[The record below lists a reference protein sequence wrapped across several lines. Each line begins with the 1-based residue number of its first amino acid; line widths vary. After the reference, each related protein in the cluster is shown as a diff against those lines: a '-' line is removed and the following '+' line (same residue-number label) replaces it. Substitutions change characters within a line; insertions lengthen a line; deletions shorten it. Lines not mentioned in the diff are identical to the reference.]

1 VASSL
6 SAVQAFFVCSRREVS
21 GELVQRHLSAL
32 DWLLLFD
39 VATMKVRISDNMN
52 EEMIRRRLWG
62 SRIIENILAS
72 AQMSSTS
79 RSMNSSELNYKLRQ
93 LARILTDLKVRISL
107 IQKLLTRSWTRSK
120 PGNLFLIAS
129 L

>member
-39 VATMKVRISDNMN
+39 VTTMKVRISDNMN